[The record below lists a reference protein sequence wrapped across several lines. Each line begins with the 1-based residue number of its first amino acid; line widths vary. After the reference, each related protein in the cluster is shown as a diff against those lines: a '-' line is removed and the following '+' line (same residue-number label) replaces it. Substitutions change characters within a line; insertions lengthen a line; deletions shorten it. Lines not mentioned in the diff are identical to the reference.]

1 MRADELQRAA
11 ITIAQTLKE
20 SDVMNAVRACRA
32 ARAPADREAA
42 QVTLSRSGTQLM
54 AAFENL
60 SPGEHALLEKLHLHT
75 LKSAGYWRSLLA
87 DSVPPEQQQAELVH
101 LYSRVMFATSHLPAL
116 VGILG
121 NTSSEPAVVPDATAL
136 SVATLSADEA
146 PMLVRLSDAGE
157 LAGDPDRVARAID
170 GIDMLYSASA
180 TLSSS
185 NSVDLTLHSITGD
198 ADRDLAFAGEKSA
211 LHAVMTIV
219 DSIPDLIEQI
229 DPSDDVDV
237 GELVYELPIFDDL
250 ETLKTVGTYS
260 HSDLE
265 DIYETIHQGALLC
278 LESGVVVV
286 EGSDP
291 AYARLISKI
300 SPNRPRNANN
310 NNGTGVGPAS
320 NDDEGSGDIL
330 TLYRRKKSAQPQP
343 AAAPAQPEGEVKKQD
358 EYFEQYLRERER
370 MEQGAQPQAPRSA
383 SNTVPYDAN
392 KTPEQIANERDNA
405 IDNLLKGL
413 GKK

>member
-11 ITIAQTLKE
+11 STIAQTLKE

-32 ARAPADREAA
+32 ARAPADRDASQAA
-42 QVTLSRSGTQLM
+42 LSRSGTQLM

-60 SPGEHALLEKLHLHT
+60 APGEYALLEKLHLHT
-75 LKSAGYWRSLLA
+75 LRSAGYWRSLLA

-116 VGILG
+116 VSILG
-121 NTSSEPAVVPDATAL
+121 ETSSEPAPVPATAAL
-136 SVATLSADEA
+136 AVATLSADEA

-180 TLSSS
+180 TLSSGS
-185 NSVDLTLHSITGD
+185 SVDLTLHSITGE
-198 ADRDLAFAGEKSA
+198 ADRDLAFAGDKSA
-211 LHAVMTIV
+211 LQAVMTIV

-237 GELVYELPIFDDL
+237 SELVYELPIFDDL
-250 ETLKTVGTYS
+250 ETLKTVGTFS

-265 DIYETIHQGALLC
+265 DIYDTVHQGALLC

-286 EGSDP
+286 EEADP
-291 AYARLISKI
+291 AYAQLISAINPSQRVK
-300 SPNRPRNANN
+300 ANN
-310 NNGTGVGPAS
+310 NIDTAPVAANNA
-320 NDDEGSGDIL
+320 NEGSGDIL

-343 AAAPAQPEGEVKKQD
+343 AAPAQPEQEGKKQD

-370 MEQGAQPQAPRSA
+370 MEQGAQPQAPRGA
-383 SNTVPYDAN
+383 SNAVPYDAN

>member
-11 ITIAQTLKE
+11 STIAQTLKE

-32 ARAPADREAA
+32 ARAPADRDASQAA
-42 QVTLSRSGTQLM
+42 LSRSGTQLM

-60 SPGEHALLEKLHLHT
+60 APGEYALLEKLHLHT
-75 LKSAGYWRSLLA
+75 LRSAGYWRSLLA

-121 NTSSEPAVVPDATAL
+121 ETSSEPAPVPATSPLA
-136 SVATLSADEA
+136 VATLSADEA
-146 PMLVRLSDAGE
+146 SMLVRLSDAGE

-180 TLSSS
+180 TLSSGS
-185 NSVDLTLHSITGD
+185 SVDLTLHSITGE
-198 ADRDLAFAGEKSA
+198 ADRDLAFAGDKSA
-211 LHAVMTIV
+211 LQAVMTIV

-237 GELVYELPIFDDL
+237 SELVYELPIFDDL
-250 ETLKTVGTYS
+250 ETLKTVGTFS

-265 DIYETIHQGALLC
+265 DIYDTVHQGALLC

-286 EGSDP
+286 EEADP
-291 AYARLISKI
+291 AYAQLISAINPSQRVK
-300 SPNRPRNANN
+300 ANN
-310 NNGTGVGPAS
+310 NIDTAPVAANNA
-320 NDDEGSGDIL
+320 NEGSGDIL

-343 AAAPAQPEGEVKKQD
+343 AAPTPPEQEGKKQD

-370 MEQGAQPQAPRSA
+370 MEQGAQPQAPRGA
-383 SNTVPYDAN
+383 SNAVPYDAN